1 MTPLKPLFVAG
12 LMAAALPALA
22 FAAPHGGGAAG
33 GMPGSV
39 STVGSGAATTT
50 PTGSA
55 ATGGTA
61 GSAAIGGTSVST
73 EGLGATSTSP
83 TGSDASLS
91 VGGTAS
97 GGIRDK
103 TSDRVKDR
111 PNGSMV
117 GIDRAR
123 ASAGHGVWSRSVTRV
138 RDKKDGDIVSRTRS
152 AYHEPGAPPIKS
164 TSTINTGQ

>member
-1 MTPLKPLFVAG
+1 MTSLKPIFLAG
-12 LMAAALPALA
+12 LMATAMPALA
-22 FAAPHGGGAAG
+22 LAASHGAA
-33 GMPGSV
+33 PGSV

-55 ATGGTA
+55 ATGGTG
-61 GSAAIGGTSVST
+61 GSAATGGTSVST

-83 TGSDASLS
+83 SGTDASLS
-91 VGGTAS
+91 VGGSAA

-103 TSDRVKDR
+103 TSDQVKDR

-117 GIDRAR
+117 GVDRAR
-123 ASAGHGVWSRSVTRV
+123 ASAGHGVWSRSATRV
-138 RDKKDGDIVSRTRS
+138 RDKKNGDVVSRTTS
-152 AYHEPGAPPIKS
+152 AYHEPGGPPVKS